1 MPAKLPVNF
10 FSTRSP
16 VVDLFRGQLDYAD
29 QLRQDSDIVFY
40 FFYAPWCG
48 QSIAARAEIE
58 HVASRLADQVTPEK
72 TPILNMTC

>member
-1 MPAKLPVNF
+1 M
-10 FSTRSP
+10 
-16 VVDLFRGQLDYAD
+16 VDLFRGQLDYAD

-72 TPILNMTC
+72 IPILNTTC